1 MMGTHRANYAPVLG
15 HTPSEWCNVY
25 AISEDEARWLID
37 AAMIEADYLGMHG
50 CWITYGRKVERIE
63 EDGYT
68 PNGKAVRNETPAT
81 YRAAP
86 DSEIYEA

>member
-1 MMGTHRANYAPVLG
+1 MGTHRVNYAPVLG

-50 CWITYGRKVERIE
+50 CWITYGRKVVRIE
-63 EDGYT
+63 
-68 PNGKAVRNETPAT
+68 NESSAT
-81 YRAAP
+81 YRAVP